1 MEYGNVKSF
10 IKAHK
15 KEGGTTIINYSGGTS
30 NNTNAVNINCKSIDT
45 ANLTAQNADINNAK
59 ITYANILYLMS
70 SEGKITLLS
79 GDDLKYT
86 SGTINDLKSDVI
98 STNKLTVKDT
108 ATIENIINNNLQS
121 KNIVTD
127 YLTVNKSAH
136 FFELI
141 IDKIRSV
148 QGTQMNTAANC
159 VIDFV
164 EAYDS
169 NDNKVDV
176 ESINV
181 AYYRIYWKNTDDDGR
196 AITNDWLVNDQ
207 ALCESFNVGT
217 GVSYDV
223 SNKYYWRLVTNTDNG
238 VPKYINLATGDV
250 KSTQPSDYQIRF
262 PDGFK
267 FTPPAPDTFVFSDFT
282 VTPQISGQWDDSTNT
297 WTCTTTDFGLQLTYF
312 TTNIDSSADQSYFI
326 CMPFSF
332 TTNIKTMLN
341 IGVYYADG
349 SFDYFPATTYKTSYS
364 ITTADGKQIEAIII
378 NSAVID
384 LYEACNWIDLSNSD
398 MDATISGKS
407 AIPSAGDNIC
417 QLGYRYTNLV
427 NPTDD
432 DKARASAIIIA
443 AYTTPD
449 TGVTPP
455 SYAQYQ
461 DITNYSLSSHRKS
474 YFDATGCYI
483 VGNFAVQAAGTTMP
497 LDQYIQ
503 AQTSTQPAEILIEDN
518 NAEVNMCIL
527 QVDSNDQIH
536 DLNNFPGWI
545 DGQGRRNLNISIYTQ
560 QSYSPQ
566 LIKCD
571 LFGRTVTLLDIDPNT
586 GTPRLLPVA
595 DTANGIYIYSVTTTN
610 NKLRVTFDFRGTDQ
624 TISNGSAIEFYGQ
637 VIIGGTTYYPSRS
650 ITIASVK
657 SVQGTDAELWKLY
670 KDTEYAVV
678 VQDKTLN
685 VLLRYAIQHIVGLTS
700 TFYTPTTQKL
710 RITRYNL
717 SGTGL
722 DTRVLTNTD
731 YITTGGKSGNGYWEY
746 TYTLQ
751 NWYSDQNKPIYIGIE
766 LLDSNNNVLDNT
778 LVEIMLDTSSLFTVE
793 EGLTQSIQANTTAIN
808 DEVQTRQTQYSA
820 ITQTVN
826 NINSTVSNHTT
837 SINNMSTEI
846 SQIDQKADRIG
857 LHVDNVETDL
867 NGVITDLS
875 STGIDIEQ
883 GKITLSAENTIID
896 GDLDLSGDFESYNP
910 TTQNRTRITTKRSGT
925 SGLIMSGPDRVDPIT
940 GEPDQNTQEVDLIK
954 MEFVTTGGA
963 RGGAIKVLG
972 ANSSNVYTNIWQESI
987 GMSNDDNYIAVRP
1000 EGITYGLRGAQTY
1013 DWQKNINN
1021 QSMTLSWPAVL
1032 CGSYTNVK
1040 TISSGSSY
1048 NATLQEGIIII
1059 KTGINTGFKLYLPS
1073 PDSECA
1079 GKFYFI
1085 KNKSNRTGSDCKI
1098 TVTGAS
1104 SSNKLILDNNGDYD
1118 YDRNLDHDSLI
1129 VCCDGEHWIMFGD
1142 HFD

>member
-1 MEYGNVKSF
+1 MAYGNVRTYIRPHVESNFNGKVTIVMNGQNNQSSNSNF
-10 IKAHK
+10 NTDNITVNNINS
-15 KEGGTTIINYSGGTS
+15 TTITAN
-30 NNTNAVNINCKSIDT
+30 NINVD
-45 ANLTAQNADINNAK
+45 N
-59 ITYANILYLMS
+59 
-70 SEGKITLLS
+70 
-79 GDDLKYT
+79 
-86 SGTINDLKSDVI
+86 LKSKI
-98 STNKLTVKDT
+98 IQTNKLTAVDGNITNINGSTLNYQNGKINEFESDDINTKTLNVSET
-108 ATIENIINNNLQS
+108 ANITNIINKYLKS
-121 KNIVTD
+121 ENITTD

-148 QGTQMNTAANC
+148 QGTQINTATNC
-159 VIDFV
+159 VIDYV

-169 NDNKVDV
+169 NDNLVDI
-176 ESINV
+176 EGNTV
-181 AYYRIYWKNTDDDGR
+181 AYYRIYWKNTDDNGKT
-196 AITNDWLVNDQ
+196 ITNDWLVNDQ
-207 ALCESFNVGT
+207 AICESFNIQQGT
-217 GVSYDV
+217 SYDAY
-223 SNKYYWRLVTNTDNG
+223 SKYYWRLVTNTSNESGNSIKYVDLNQDYNG
-238 VPKYINLATGDV
+238 NDKVL
-250 KSTQPSDYQIRF
+250 STNKTYSIQ
-262 PDGFK
+262 
-267 FTPPAPDTFVFSDFT
+267 FSNIFSFEYGGQSPVNDFIIEPT
-282 VTPQISGQWDDSTNT
+282 VIGQWDENTST
-297 WTCTTTDFGLQLTYF
+297 WTPTSTTDGIKITSEEYMLCDGNLLF
-312 TTNIDSSADQSYFI
+312 TTNI
-326 CMPFSF
+326 P
-332 TTNIKTMLN
+332 TKLN
-341 IGVYYADG
+341 IAIVYEDETIWY
-349 SFDYFPATTYKTSYS
+349 YKGDNYISSYS
-364 ITTADGKQIEAIII
+364 ISTSPDKNISYFLITPNIIETWQT
-378 NSAVID
+378 
-384 LYEACNWIDLSNSD
+384 CNWIDLSNVD

-407 AIPSAGDNIC
+407 AIPSAGDNVC

-449 TGVTPP
+449 TGIVPP

-678 VQDKTLN
+678 GQDKTLN

-710 RITRYNL
+710 RIIRYNL

-751 NWYSDQNKPIYIGIE
+751 NWFTNQNKPIYIGIE

-793 EGLTQSIQANTTAIN
+793 DGLTQSIQANTTAIN
-808 DEVQTRQTQYSA
+808 DETQARQTQYSA
-820 ITQTVN
+820 ISQTVN
-826 NINSTVSNHTT
+826 NINSTVSSHTT

-857 LHVDNVETDL
+857 LHVDSVETDL
-867 NGVITDLS
+867 NGVVTDLS

-883 GKITLSAENTIID
+883 GKITLSAENTVID

-925 SGLIMSGPDRVDPIT
+925 SGLIMSGPDRVDQIT
-940 GEPDQNTQEVDLIK
+940 GEPDPNTQEVDLIK
-954 MEFVTTGGA
+954 MEFTTTAGA
-963 RGGAIKVLG
+963 RAGSIKIQS
-972 ANSSNVYTNIWQESI
+972 ANSNNIYNNLWQESI
-987 GMSNDDNYIAVRP
+987 GLSNDDNYISVRP
-1000 EGITYGLRGAQTY
+1000 EAITYGLRRNTY
-1013 DWQKNINN
+1013 DYMKRFNN
-1021 QSMTLSWPAVL
+1021 QSMSATWPAILANIVSARQITSGKWPAASINDCILTIYNGVDSDFGVVL
-1032 CGSYTNVK
+1032 
-1040 TISSGSSY
+1040 
-1048 NATLQEGIIII
+1048 
-1059 KTGINTGFKLYLPS
+1059 
-1073 PDSECA
+1073 PDPDTCA
-1079 GKFYFI
+1079 GKFYLI
-1085 KNKSNRTGSDCKI
+1085 KNMSDKSGVMTCNGGNRQLFVEKSTTSKSTSVNLSDDIHFVYSDGSYWH
-1098 TVTGAS
+1098 VMWG
-1104 SSNKLILDNNGDYD
+1104 
-1118 YDRNLDHDSLI
+1118 
-1129 VCCDGEHWIMFGD
+1129 
-1142 HFD
+1142 